1 MEQVNNRLAM
11 LMKSS
16 RSLNVPMGKGDNK
29 MQTLL
34 DLVLDLRLDN
44 EQLQQENAYLRQLL
58 QDLEGNPGLVDELFT
73 TAVDKP
79 SAKSGQESTAN
90 GWDETP
96 EGGTFDWEALYFE
109 PRSALEKGIHVPY
122 DATQGNGQNGHQRQN
137 SQNGQHHGRA
147 IAFKHQDSA
156 VAEDR
161 DNFFDASQKN
171 KAEIESERT
180 TVESISLEQ
189 LMAEILEPQQDKP
202 ASLRAAKSAPVP
214 EAREAED
221 VGQTAFDAIL
231 RDPVS
236 GHRLADVVLQ
246 GSLIS
251 SRDLAGNQRRVWGFQ
266 LVQGSVQAEWR
277 RGKHLYLCL
286 KNGTAVRVRVA
297 GLPSDESNN
306 GYVELV

>member
-11 LMKSS
+11 LMKVG
-16 RSLNVPMGKGDNK
+16 RPLNVPMGKGDNK

-58 QDLEGNPGLVDELFT
+58 QELEGNPGLVNELFKH
-73 TAVDKP
+73 ASP
-79 SAKSGQESTAN
+79 SATPRDEAPSN
-90 GWDETP
+90 GWHETP
-96 EGGTFDWEALYFE
+96 EGATIDWEALYFD
-109 PRSALEKGIHVPY
+109 PRPWPKKETHASY
-122 DATQGNGQNGHQRQN
+122 DATHSKSQNGK
-137 SQNGQHHGRA
+137 NGQHHFA
-147 IAFKHQDSA
+147 A
-156 VAEDR
+156 VAEMPDTPL
-161 DNFFDASQKN
+161 ASVPQKN
-171 KAEIESERT
+171 EADREPEPT
-180 TVESISLEQ
+180 TIESISLEQ
-189 LMAEILEPQQDKP
+189 LMAEIGEHKQDEPAP
-202 ASLRAAKSAPVP
+202 AHAAKFSPAPNP
-214 EAREAED
+214 KAETEANG
-221 VGQTAFDAIL
+221 VGRTAFDAIL

-236 GHRLADVVLQ
+236 GRRLADVVLEEP
-246 GSLIS
+246 LIS
-251 SRDLAGNQRRVWGFQ
+251 SRDLAGNQRRVWGFR